1 MSKWTYACETVKNMN
16 NSFAWKKIL
25 VGVDGSEYA
34 ERALKQAIEIAKRF
48 SAEITVVNVYHSPT
62 GQETSQDILGKA
74 NKMLENTG
82 VKFKTASV
90 LSVNTP
96 KVINDMAEDE
106 KFDLVVVGSRG
117 MGTIKAFLIGSVC
130 NKICYDSPISVLIV
144 K

>member
-1 MSKWTYACETVKNMN
+1 MN
-16 NSFAWKKIL
+16 NNGLTWKKIL

-48 SAEITVVNVYHSPT
+48 SAEITVVNVYHSPPDR
-62 GQETSQDILGKA
+62 ETSQKVLEKA
-74 NKMLENTG
+74 KKTLEKTE
-82 VKFKTASV
+82 VKFKAVSV

-117 MGTIKAFLIGSVC
+117 MGAIKAFLIGSVC